1 MKTIGLLKALALTH
15 QADKMDKQNRLALQ
29 QCRLRE
35 LITYARENSPYFAKL
50 YQGIDENSPLSE
62 YPTTNK
68 ADMAKHF
75 DEWFT
80 DRSIAR
86 KTVNHFMT
94 DLSNVGKKL
103 NGKYLV
109 YTTSGS
115 TGTPC
120 VVLYDDTT
128 INVSSAIGVL
138 RSFARKVKA

>member
-35 LITYARENSPYFAKL
+35 LITYARENSP
-50 YQGIDENSPLSE
+50 LSE

-80 DRSIAR
+80 DRSITR

>member
-1 MKTIGLLKALALTH
+1 MITIGLLKELALTH
-15 QADKMDKQNRLALQ
+15 QEDKMDKKNRLALQ

-80 DRSIAR
+80 DRSITR

-94 DLSNVGKKL
+94 DLSTVGKKL